1 MLSCISVSAGACSM
15 RTLWPRKDVGEHD
28 GVLVT
33 SEYDEHSRAR
43 SPDDRSIRSI
53 DKKFGDLGVGQC
65 LEPSALDPA

>member
-1 MLSCISVSAGACSM
+1 MN
-15 RTLWPRKDVGEHD
+15 TT

-53 DKKFGDLGVGQC
+53 DKKFGDLGVGQF
-65 LEPSALDPA
+65 LESIALDPA